1 MIRYRPLVVFA
12 VAAALFHFANAPM
25 LPLVVQKLALAN
37 PGRETGLPSAR
48 SSWRP
53 AGLLNHRRVTTHR
66 MFSELLATAYPSI
79 QVDSNLL
86 FARDENIYSSGGV
99 TAGIDLA

>member
-1 MIRYRPLVVFA
+1 MAGSVISVEQACKDPSLVECVRSMA
-12 VAAALFHFANAPM
+12 PRVRRVASICSGAFILAA
-25 LPLVVQKLALAN
+25 
-37 PGRETGLPSAR
+37 
-48 SSWRP
+48 
-53 AGLLNHRRVTTHR
+53 AGLLNHRRETTHW

-86 FARDENIYSSGGV
+86 FARNENIYSSGGV